1 MGNQGVKLNRKAL
14 KDARIRQGLTIRALA
29 EACEKAGKK
38 VDYSN
43 LCDYENGVHQPGPR
57 NLFVIAKALGM
68 SVDELRDMSED
79 AAA

>member
-14 KDARIRQGLTIRALA
+14 KDARIRQGLTLRALA
-29 EACEKAGKK
+29 EECVKAGKK
-38 VDYSN
+38 VDYTN

-57 NLFVIAKALGM
+57 NLFIIAKALGV
-68 SVDELRDMSED
+68 SVDDLRDMSE